1 MGGAEDEVQL
11 LWGGGSIMRGDHL
24 QQWLWEAQKLE
35 EEAEAGA
42 TMVDYVRQRRQVQ
55 GQRQTCR

>member
-1 MGGAEDEVQL
+1 MRSNFSG
-11 LWGGGSIMRGDHL
+11 GGGSIMRGDHL
-24 QQWLWEAQKLE
+24 HQWLWEAQKLE

-42 TMVDYVRQRRQVQ
+42 TMVEYVRQRRQVQ